1 MAADR
6 IPGMLNQ
13 LIAVCR
19 DAEELYGYAARKADG
34 SELQPLLHAAAGLH
48 REIGD
53 ALRPHVSGAGVPP
66 AEGGTLAGKLRQFK
80 GGLKATFAADP
91 EFALLPELQDTEEAV
106 VQAFEGALAEPL
118 DPAAKT
124 VVARRLGVRAG
135 SAARGRAAD
144 GRRRTS

>member
-34 SELQPLLHAAAGLH
+34 SQLQPLLHAAAGLH

-91 EFALLPELQDTEEAV
+91 EVALLPELQDTEEAV

-124 VVARRLGVRAG
+124 VVARRLGVLRATQDRI
-135 SAARGRAAD
+135 ADLAERAAA
-144 GRRRTS
+144 